1 MINIYDIARNENL
14 LPKLVKVG
22 EYKVERKITSENDT
36 LIDFIHNTMKVNQY
50 DNEHLYL
57 ISMDMYDR
65 ALGVFLL
72 SIGTYKECET
82 SKRNIA
88 ECLVLSGARH
98 FIMIH
103 NHPDGA
109 LSLSEGDEQ
118 FARSMKEL
126 AELLEIEF
134 IGSFVITNDGII
146 CNGMDKPIK
155 FKRR

>member
-1 MINIYDIARNENL
+1 MINIYDIGRNDDL
-14 LPKLVKVG
+14 LPQLVKVG
-22 EYKVERKITSENDT
+22 SYNVERKITSENST
-36 LIDFIHNTMKVNQY
+36 LIDFIHNHMKVNQY

-57 ISMDMYDR
+57 IAMDMYDR

-72 SIGTYKECET
+72 GIGDYQGCEV

-98 FIMIH
+98 FLLVH

-109 LSLSEGDEQ
+109 LALSDGDLQ
-118 FARSMKEL
+118 FTNDVQEL
-126 AELLEIEF
+126 AELFGIVF
-134 IGSFVITNDGII
+134 IGSFVITDNGII
-146 CNGMDKPIK
+146 GSGMDTPIK